1 MGLGKIKLTLD
12 VVCVLAH
19 PLGFIQLASDDE
31 FASVELLPDVVQV
44 DQPVLALE
52 GQQLRGLPRTC
63 PAPKIQSKPC
73 KVTGSRGIL
82 ITFKFYRQTL

>member
-19 PLGFIQLASDDE
+19 PLGFIQLAADDE

-52 GQQLRGLPRTC
+52 RQQLRGLPRAC
-63 PAPKIQSKPC
+63 PSPKRILQ
-73 KVTGSRGIL
+73 VTGSRGI
-82 ITFKFYRQTL
+82 YRV

>member
-19 PLGFIQLASDDE
+19 PLGFIQLAADDE

-52 GQQLRGLPRTC
+52 
-63 PAPKIQSKPC
+63 
-73 KVTGSRGIL
+73 
-82 ITFKFYRQTL
+82 RQ